1 MRRDLVYLTV
11 LFWYVCKHFFSQ
23 LQHLFPVVTQMLSGR
38 WGSELFAHLQES
50 TNTGVFFLQI
60 KILLWNQPNISEV
73 KIFATVSEM
82 SNVQKEK
89 KKILCALTLVPLHFP
104 VPNIH
109 PVTTSFKPIHAA
121 CNGSLTRWRVSKLRD
136 FRCFLFAGHVKN
148 VPL

>member
-23 LQHLFPVVTQMLSGR
+23 LQHLFPVVAQMLSGR
-38 WGSELFAHLQES
+38 RGSELFAHLQES
-50 TNTGVFFLQI
+50 TNTGFFFCKSKYCYGISQTSVKWRYLQQSL
-60 KILLWNQPNISEV
+60 KCPMC
-73 KIFATVSEM
+73 K
-82 SNVQKEK
+82 KKK
-89 KKILCALTLVPLHFP
+89 KKILCALTLVPLYFP